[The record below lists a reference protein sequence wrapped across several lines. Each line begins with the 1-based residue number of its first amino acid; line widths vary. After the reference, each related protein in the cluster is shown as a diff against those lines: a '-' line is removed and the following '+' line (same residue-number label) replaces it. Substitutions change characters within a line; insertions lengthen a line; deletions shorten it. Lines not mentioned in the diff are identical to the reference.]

1 MSGSQK
7 SGSKGVR
14 KSEQSDKVAG
24 GEKKRGK
31 PRTEI
36 GRALRSVYDD
46 TLRESV
52 PGDFMDLLGKL
63 N

>member
-7 SGSKGVR
+7 SGSKGVT
-14 KSEQSDKVAG
+14 KEEHSDKEAT
-24 GEKKRGK
+24 GEKKRGR

-52 PGDFMDLLGKL
+52 PDDFKDLLGKL
-63 N
+63 T

>member
-7 SGSKGVR
+7 SGSKGV
-14 KSEQSDKVAG
+14 KAKEHSDKNAT

-46 TLRESV
+46 TLRENV